1 MTTRLV
7 AGLVYLPVLL
17 GFIVWIRRF
26 DDGVGWIFLLLAA
39 TWMGDTGAYFAGRAF
54 GKHKLFERIS
64 PKKTWEGAIGGLV
77 FSVAFGGLVKFLA
90 LPEVP
95 WVHAL
100 VVAALIDIAGVL
112 GDLVESMFKRSFGV
126 KDSGRIMPG
135 HGGILDRID
144 SLLFSAPVA
153 WAYWTLLG

>member
-1 MTTRLV
+1 MRSQ
-7 AGLVYLPVLL
+7 
-17 GFIVWIRRF
+17 RDQQRH
-26 DDGVGWIFLLLAA
+26 
-39 TWMGDTGAYFAGRAF
+39 GRAF